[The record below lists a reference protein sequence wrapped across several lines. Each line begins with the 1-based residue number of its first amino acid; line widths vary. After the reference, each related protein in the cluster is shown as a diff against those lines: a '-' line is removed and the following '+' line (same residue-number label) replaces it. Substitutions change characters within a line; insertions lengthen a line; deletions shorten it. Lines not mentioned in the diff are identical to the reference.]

1 MGSGTALHQEVVR
14 LNGIAMNVAT
24 SGTGPAVLLLHGFP
38 DTHAVWRKQ
47 VAPLVKAGY
56 RVIAPDLRGYGGSD
70 APPGVASYCLDA
82 LRGDIVA
89 LLDHLGLE
97 RVYLVGH
104 DWGAV
109 IGWNLCMHAPE
120 RVERFAAL
128 SVGHPRA
135 YARAG
140 LGQLA
145 KAWYAALF
153 QIPWLSEKLLLAGG
167 LRALQGHA
175 ADEEQLTDW
184 RANFAREG
192 RATAALSYYRA
203 NITLPG
209 SSERKLLPG
218 PILGVWSAGDPA
230 LTEAQMRDS
239 AKYVEGTFQYERI
252 DGGVGHWL
260 QLTDPDRVNAL
271 LIAFGRNASSN

>member
-1 MGSGTALHQEVVR
+1 MRSGTELRLELVR
-14 LNGIAMNVAT
+14 VNGIAMNVAT
-24 SGTGPAVLLLHGFP
+24 ASTGRPVLLLHGFP

-47 VAPLVKAGY
+47 VGPLVEAGY
-56 RVIAPDLRGYGGSD
+56 RVIAPDLRGYGGTD
-70 APPGVASYCLDA
+70 APAGVASYSLDA
-82 LRGDIVA
+82 LRGDIIA
-89 LLDHLGLE
+89 LLDHLGLD

-109 IGWNLCMHAPE
+109 IGWNLCLHAPE

-140 LGQLA
+140 WGQLA
-145 KAWYAALF
+145 RAWYAAFF

-175 ADEEQLTDW
+175 ADEAQLADW

-203 NITLPG
+203 NITLPA
-209 SSERKLLPG
+209 SSERQPLPG

-239 AKYVEGTFQYERI
+239 AKYVAGTFQYERI
-252 DGGVGHWL
+252 DGDVGHWL
-260 QLTDPDRVNAL
+260 QLSVPERVNAL
-271 LIAFGRNASSN
+271 LIAFGHSQTSK